1 MLLIDGSHHE
11 GGGQII
17 RTAVA
22 LSALTGKAVKI
33 EKIRA
38 GRPNP
43 GLQAQHIAA
52 VEAVAKL
59 CNADV
64 NGLSIGSQIL
74 EFKPGKI
81 AAENLLIKIPTAGS
95 IGLVLQALLIPAA
108 FAEKPLNIRIEGGAT
123 FGKWA
128 PPVQYLENVISPIL
142 ASAGYSFKINI
153 LRHGFYPVGG
163 ATVEVRTMPAK
174 LKKFEMKECGE
185 IKQINGTSVA
195 STHLRAAQVAERQ
208 KEAAIRVLGKADIIK
223 PPCDNNGFKLLNSAI
238 SAFKIKT
245 EYVEAACPGSGIV
258 LWASDGNIVLGADA
272 LGERGK
278 SAEAV
283 GEEAAKK
290 LQKQIDSGACL
301 DEWMADQII
310 PYLALAGGV
319 VKVAEITSHTETNI
333 WVVEQ
338 FWERSDSAA
347 VRGNRDGT
355 TVKKFKVDREKR
367 IIEVE
372 TG

>member
-1 MLLIDGSHHE
+1 MISIDGSHHE

-59 CNADV
+59 CNAEV
-64 NGLSIGSQIL
+64 NGLAIGSQVL

-81 AAENLLIKIPTAGS
+81 TAENILIKIPTAGS

-108 FAEKPLNIRIEGGAT
+108 FADKPLEIRIEGGAT

-128 PPVQYLENVISPIL
+128 PPVQYLEKVISPVL
-142 ASAGYSFKINI
+142 ACAGYSFKINI

-163 ATVEVRTMPAK
+163 AIVEVRTMPAK
-174 LKKFEMKECGE
+174 LKAIKLEKRGE
-185 IKQINGTSVA
+185 IKQISGISIA
-195 STHLRAAQVAERQ
+195 STHLKGARVAERQ
-208 KEAAIRVLGKADIIK
+208 KEAAISALENLAD
-223 PPCDNNGFKLLNSAI
+223 
-238 SAFKIKT
+238 IKT
-245 EYVEAACPGSGIV
+245 EYVEASCPGSGIV
-258 LWASDGNIVLGADA
+258 LWASDGDVVLGADA

-278 SAEAV
+278 SAESV

-290 LQKQIDSGACL
+290 LKKQIDSGACL
-301 DEWMADQII
+301 DEWMADQIV
-310 PYLALAGGV
+310 PYLALAGGS
-319 VKVAEITSHTETNI
+319 VKVAEITPHVETNI

-338 FWERSDSAA
+338 FL
-347 VRGNRDGT
+347 G
-355 TVKKFKVDREKR
+355 KKFKVDKEKR
-367 IIEVE
+367 IIEAKNV
-372 TG
+372 